1 MVLAL
6 GNKETGLVPFM
17 INLKIVNKKFTKIM
31 ISDYYWRFSRF
42 L

>member
-17 INLKIVNKKFTKIM
+17 INLLDSEQKIYQNNDK
-31 ISDYYWRFSRF
+31 
-42 L
+42 